1 MGAFQHSNK
10 RKKMVVM
17 MKEKEIP
24 TIAQYKFM
32 KAILSNRELFVRT
45 KPALTED
52 AFEDAG
58 MKRIVKVIN
67 QFYNEKGQIPT
78 MMDIQLKLRMCDKDN
93 LDGMR
98 EAKAAYQEIM
108 KQNSDG
114 METAYEEIH
123 KYLQQQA
130 TVDIFKKAANAVK
143 YEYTKEKV
151 EDAITKIRALDDVK
165 VDECV
170 VPFEKMEDM
179 MSEPPSEKIPTY
191 IREIDEASFGGLFK
205 GTVGLLIA
213 GTGVGKTTFF
223 AVLAITAAMNDK
235 KVLHIYFE
243 DRPTDMMRKY
253 CSTITGRDTNYYF
266 GLEGDA
272 RKQAIAEI
280 YKEKNAKKA
289 FKENIRSICMPN
301 GTTQVCDIE
310 NLIRRLELAEGW
322 KPDVVFIDYL
332 SCLQSSSDK
341 RIALQQEHTTWE
353 SVMKKIEALA
363 HRENIAIWIAQQT
376 NRDGEKEDTG
386 SRGMSV
392 IQGSYRATQ
401 PASMILY
408 LNKLNTNYRDEAN
421 IHLEKCRWGKPTNW
435 DNIMFNN
442 ATCQIDLSKNAYDP
456 LEFMDND
463 NSQFIADI
471 S

>member
-1 MGAFQHSNK
+1 MT
-10 RKKMVVM
+10 KK
-17 MKEKEIP
+17 KEKEIP
-24 TIAQYKFM
+24 TIAQYKFLR
-32 KAILSNRELFVRT
+32 AILSNRELFART
-45 KPALTED
+45 KPVLVED
-52 AFEDAG
+52 AFDNIG

-78 MMDIQLKLRMCDKDN
+78 MMDIQIKLRMCDKDN
-93 LDGMR
+93 LDGMI
-98 EAKAAYQEIM
+98 EAKSAYQEVL

-114 METAYEEIH
+114 METSYEEIH

-130 TVDIFKKAANAVK
+130 TAGILSKGANAIK
-143 YEYTKEKV
+143 YEYTKDKV
-151 EDAITKIRALDDVK
+151 EDVISKIRALDDVK
-165 VDECV
+165 IDECM
-170 VPFEKMEDM
+170 VPSDGLEDM
-179 MSEPPSEKIPTY
+179 MSEPPSEKVPTY
-191 IREIDEASFGGLFK
+191 IAEIDEASYGGLFK

-223 AVLAITAAMNDK
+223 SILATTAAMNDK
-235 KVLHIYFE
+235 KVLHIFFE
-243 DRPTDMMRKY
+243 DRPKDIWRKY
-253 CSTITGRDTNYYF
+253 CSTITQRDTNFYF
-266 GLEGDA
+266 GLEGEA
-272 RKQAIAEI
+272 RKQAIAEV

-289 FKENIRSICMPN
+289 LQENLRSICMPN

-310 NLIRRLELAEGW
+310 NLIKRLEMTEEW
-322 KPDVVFIDYL
+322 KPDVVYIDYL

-341 RIALQQEHTTWE
+341 RIALQQEHTSWE

-376 NRDGEKEDTG
+376 NRDGESEENG
-386 SRGMSV
+386 SKGMSV

-408 LNKLNTNYRDEAN
+408 LNKLNTVYNNEAN

-435 DNIMFNN
+435 DHIYFSN
-442 ATCQIDLSKNAYDP
+442 ATCQIDLGRK
-456 LEFMDND
+456 LQEDNILGGQECD
-463 NSQFIADI
+463 IEDIVRENNSFYSSI